1 LDRELALLV
10 SATRQPIVTEVVE
23 APPERSFAGL
33 VRDAESM
40 AADQWSVGGPRAD
53 NALWWSRWLAADP
66 ADSAAVA
73 ELARRRL
80 AAISVAKAIRTP
92 GDLPEGTTV
101 EGDGAE
107 LLRSPAVGVVVALV
121 HSGPGLPFT
130 LTAATSGS
138 LYLAGR
144 RPAVLRAASPDR
156 EQRPDGPPGTLPY
169 TERLGGRWVGF
180 ERRFEVLRELL
191 LQGEKCLLPVEHPGQ
206 GEGTFFGRRVRT
218 STALARLALDTKAH
232 LVVATCRRIGTR
244 LVNHVSGDLADKH
257 GESVTA
263 LHTAALAQAEAQ
275 LEGDPARL
283 TASHFPAP
291 EIADWLNRLA
301 VLKRDRRRAVEAM
314 SAHRMAVKDAAAT
327 FERLKV
333 SGGDPRETR
342 QARSRLTEARSGLRD
357 ARRAVSEAKSSLRA
371 HPRPERAD

>member
-1 LDRELALLV
+1 MR
-10 SATRQPIVTEVVE
+10 
-23 APPERSFAGL
+23 
-33 VRDAESM
+33 
-40 AADQWSVGGPRAD
+40 
-53 NALWWSRWLAADP
+53 SRW
-66 ADSAAVA
+66 
-73 ELARRRL
+73 RR
-80 AAISVAKAIRTP
+80 ISGA
-92 GDLPEGTTV
+92 LEG
-101 EGDGAE
+101 
-107 LLRSPAVGVVVALV
+107 L
-121 HSGPGLPFT
+121 
-130 LTAATSGS
+130 
-138 LYLAGR
+138 
-144 RPAVLRAASPDR
+144 
-156 EQRPDGPPGTLPY
+156 
-169 TERLGGRWVGF
+169 
-180 ERRFEVLRELL
+180 
-191 LQGEKCLLPVEHPGQ
+191 
-206 GEGTFFGRRVRT
+206 
-218 STALARLALDTKAH
+218 
-232 LVVATCRRIGTR
+232 VATCRRIGTR